1 MAGEKINTRIAGIG
15 VYVPEAILTSEAL
28 AKKFNVSV
36 EHIQSRSGVR
46 ERHIADETQATSD
59 LAVIAA
65 QRALLD
71 AGIDSGDVDMI
82 ILSTLCPDFM
92 TTSAAPIVQ
101 EKLRMKNA
109 AAFDLNIACSGFV
122 YAVTIGSQFIAS
134 GMYKNVLVVCAE
146 LFSRL
151 INREDFD
158 FAILAGDGA
167 GAVVL
172 QPGMEGHSI
181 LSMYLGA
188 DGSGFDNIY
197 VPAGGT
203 RLELTVDNVAANM
216 HKVRMKG
223 LEVFMFGM
231 TILPES
237 TEKALSM
244 AGLKMEDVAL
254 IIPHQANIR
263 IIQAAARRM
272 GLPMDKFMINLD
284 RYGNTSSASIPIAL
298 DEAVKT
304 GRIKPG
310 DVVVLTGFGAGL
322 AWGSIV
328 MRW

>member
-1 MAGEKINTRIAGIG
+1 MAGERIGTRIAGIG
-15 VYVPEAILTSEAL
+15 VYVPEAVLTSETL
-28 AKKFNVSV
+28 AKKFNVPV
-36 EHIQSRSGVR
+36 ERILSLSGVR
-46 ERHIADETQATSD
+46 ERHIADESQATSD

-65 QRALLD
+65 QRALND
-71 AGIDSGDVDMI
+71 AGIAPGDVDLL
-82 ILSTLCPDFM
+82 ILSTLCPDYM
-92 TTSAAPIVQ
+92 TTPTAPIVQ
-101 EKLRMKNA
+101 EKLGIKNA

-122 YAVTIGSQFIAS
+122 YAVTIASQFIAT
-134 GMYKNVLVVCAE
+134 GTYKNILVVCAE

-151 INREDFD
+151 IDWENFD
-158 FAILAGDGA
+158 LAILAGDGA

-172 QPGMEGHSI
+172 QPGREGRTI
-181 LSMYLGA
+181 LSTCLGA
-188 DGSGFDNIY
+188 DGAGCEDIY

-203 RLELTVDNVAANM
+203 RTELTVENVAAKM

-231 TILPES
+231 TILPQA
-237 TEKALSM
+237 TEKALRM
-244 AGLKMEDVAL
+244 AGLENQDAAL
-254 IIPHQANIR
+254 IISHQANIR

-272 GLPMDKFMINLD
+272 GLPMEKFMINMD

-304 GRIKPG
+304 ERINPG